1 MKKLVSLLL
10 VLLLAL
16 PAFSLAEEAKELN
29 LLNWET
35 YIDDSV
41 IAAFEQETGIK
52 VNYAPMESNEDTL
65 AKLSMSG
72 GADYDLVLGSDYIL
86 SILRKEDLIQP
97 LQMEKLP
104 NFGNLDEAFLNQYYD
119 PDNAYVIPYMAGC
132 PLIVYDPAKVRLDIT
147 GYADLWDESLKDS
160 VVIVDE
166 PRVVTGITLK
176 TMGKSFNETDPAVL
190 EELKEKIMPLFQNI
204 RAFDNNTPYTTLISG
219 DASVGFM
226 FTSQV
231 NEVIS
236 ARPDMKVVY
245 PKEGLGFGI
254 DGLVIPAKAEHVDNA
269 HLFLDYLMRPEVA
282 AHNAMQQGYMCV
294 NKAAEPFLS
303 DEFKANSV
311 VYVPTE
317 LLAGAEFVED
327 VGELETTYLEI
338 YNALKMQ

>member
-16 PAFSLAEEAKELN
+16 PALSLAEEAKELN

-132 PLIVYDPAKVRLDIT
+132 PLIVYDPAKVSLDIT

-254 DGLVIPAKAEHVDNA
+254 DGLVIPAKAKNVDNA